1 MDIFNENGILI
12 LSADVS
18 EANDDKVLGSPVYTE
33 MMDTMGLHIAD
44 VNFDG
49 YKDVII
55 LNNFSQTHSNTWY
68 DCWLWDSDLLS
79 LVKSESFSDI
89 CNPAL
94 DPDQGCIYSA
104 GGSGAAYW
112 GGSIYQ
118 LINGELS

>member
-12 LSADVS
+12 LSADIS

-55 LNNFSQTHSNTWY
+55 LNNFSQAHSNTWY

-89 CNPAL
+89 RNPAL

-104 GGSGAAYW
+104 GGSGTAYW